1 MESSIEEPLLGDDT
15 DTANPNNHVTFQL
28 VEEGSKRR
36 KTKLVDSLGYS
47 YNVRSKRSYATYW
60 QCTVR
65 PRGNACKATLIQRDG
80 TFQAGANAH
89 NHSSEPGAVTAAK
102 IVKLVKEKALEDK
115 FKPASA
121 IVEEV
126 FKLHLTDL
134 QVNSANGK
142 FPNPKFSNT

>member
-1 MESSIEEPLLGDDT
+1 M
-15 DTANPNNHVTFQL
+15 
-28 VEEGSKRR
+28 
-36 KTKLVDSLGYS
+36 DSLGYS

-65 PRGNACKATLIQRDG
+65 PRGNACKATVIQRDG

-115 FKPASA
+115 FKPASVQCSFRA
-121 IVEEV
+121 ACSTGPRLFGERLVHVKHSFFAAEKKGE
-126 FKLHLTDL
+126 
-134 QVNSANGK
+134 
-142 FPNPKFSNT
+142 

>member
-1 MESSIEEPLLGDDT
+1 MGDDT
-15 DTANPNNHVTFQL
+15 ASENPNNHVTFQL

-65 PRGNACKATLIQRDG
+65 PRGNACKATVIQRDG
-80 TFQAGANAH
+80 TFQVGTNAH

-102 IVKLVKEKALEDK
+102 IVKLVKEKALY
-115 FKPASA
+115 AT
-121 IVEEV
+121 VR
-126 FKLHLTDL
+126 T
-134 QVNSANGK
+134 
-142 FPNPKFSNT
+142 